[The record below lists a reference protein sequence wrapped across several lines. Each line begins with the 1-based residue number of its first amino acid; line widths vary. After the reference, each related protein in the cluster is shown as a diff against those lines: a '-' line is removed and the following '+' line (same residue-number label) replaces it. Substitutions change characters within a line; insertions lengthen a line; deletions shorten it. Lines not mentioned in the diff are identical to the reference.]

1 MAVNFEQQTLPNI
14 LCCLCGIPMP
24 SNPSNMCVNC
34 IRGQVDITEGIPKQV
49 SIYWC
54 RNCGRYLQPPHHWLT
69 AELESPQLLTFCV
82 KRIKGLSKV
91 RLVDAGFVWTE
102 PHSRRLKVK
111 LTVQREVF
119 TSTILQQV
127 FIVEF
132 VVNNQMCEKCTKNEA
147 KDTWNAVVQARQRTL
162 HKRTFFYL
170 EQLILKHNAHGTTV
184 NIKDVPDGLDFFFGH
199 RSHAL
204 KFVDFLQA
212 VAPCRFK
219 TSEHLVSHDE
229 HSNTFNYKYTF
240 LVEIAP
246 ICREDLLCL
255 PLKTANSLGF
265 ATPLVLVWK
274 VSSLLHLIDPVS
286 LTTSEMN
293 ATQYFKE
300 GFRALSSSALL
311 VEYTILDVTPLG
323 PTNRK
328 WALAEVQ
335 LARSVDLG
343 CNDTIFF
350 AKTHL
355 GHLLQPGDLAMGYD
369 LASGNYNESDLAPMR
384 NRQMPD
390 VILVKKV
397 FPKRNR
403 NKRIWDVNR
412 LAIEEG
418 EGKRSE
424 TKLQKEFEEF
434 KDELEEDKEYR
445 SGVNLVK
452 SQQQH
457 TKQQQG
463 GDSMMDED
471 EDEDPAFPGVSVDE
485 LIEDMVDMALD
496 DEEEDVE

>member
-1 MAVNFEQQTLPNI
+1 
-14 LCCLCGIPMP
+14 
-24 SNPSNMCVNC
+24 MCVNC

-54 RNCGRYLQPPHHWLT
+54 RNCGRYLQPPHHWLN

-132 VVNNQMCEKCTKNEA
+132 IVNNQMCERCTKQEA

-162 HKRTFFYL
+162 HKRTFFFL
-170 EQLILKHNAHGTTV
+170 EQLILKHNAHATTV

-199 RSHAL
+199 KSHAL

-212 VAPCRFK
+212 VAPVRFK

-240 LVEIAP
+240 MVEIAP

-265 ATPLVLVWK
+265 AQPLVLVWK
-274 VSSLLHLIDPVS
+274 ISSLLHMIDPFT
-286 LTTSEMN
+286 LTTAEMN
-293 ATQYFKE
+293 ASQYWKE
-300 GFRALSSSALL
+300 GFRALSTSALL

-323 PTNRK
+323 PTHRK

-343 CNDTIFF
+343 VNDTIFF

-384 NRQMPD
+384 NKAMPD
-390 VILVKKV
+390 VVLVKKV
-397 FPKRNR
+397 FPKRSR
-403 NKRIWDVNR
+403 HARIWDVKR
-412 LAIEEG
+412 LEIEEG

-424 TKLQKEFEEF
+424 TKLQKEFDEF

-445 SGVNLVK
+445 SNVTLVK
-452 SQQQH
+452 AANAVIN
-457 TKQQQG
+457 KPKE
-463 GDSMMDED
+463 DNMMDED
-471 EDEDPAFPGVSVDE
+471 EEEEDPAFPGVSVDE
-485 LIEDMVDMALD
+485 LVDDMVDMALD
-496 DEEEDVE
+496 ADEED

>member
-1 MAVNFEQQTLPNI
+1 
-14 LCCLCGIPMP
+14 
-24 SNPSNMCVNC
+24 MCVNC

-91 RLVDAGFVWTE
+91 RLVDAGFIWTE

-132 VVNNQMCEKCTKNEA
+132 VVNNQMCERCTKQEA

-162 HKRTFFYL
+162 HKRTFFFL
-170 EQLILKHNAHGTTV
+170 EQLILKHNAHATTV

-199 RSHAL
+199 KSHAL

-212 VAPCRFK
+212 VAPVRFK

-240 LVEIAP
+240 MVEIAP

-255 PLKTANSLGF
+255 PLKLANSMGF
-265 ATPLVLVWK
+265 AQPLVLVWK
-274 VSSLLHLIDPVS
+274 VSSLLHIIDPFT
-286 LTTSEMN
+286 LTTAEMN
-293 ATQYFKE
+293 ASQYWKE
-300 GFRALSSSALL
+300 GFRALSTSSLL

-343 CNDTIFF
+343 VNDTIFF

-355 GHLLQPGDLAMGYD
+355 GNLLQPGDLAMGYD

-384 NRQMPD
+384 NKTMPD
-390 VILVKKV
+390 VVLVKKV
-397 FPKRNR
+397 FPRRNR
-403 NKRIWDVNR
+403 HRRIWDVKR
-412 LAIEEG
+412 LEIEEG

-424 TKLQKEFEEF
+424 TKLQKEFNEF

-445 SGVNLVK
+445 SSITLVK
-452 SQQQH
+452 APNAVVA
-457 TKQQQG
+457 KPK
-463 GDSMMDED
+463 DNNMMSED
-471 EDEDPAFPGVSVDE
+471 EDEEDPAYPGVSVDE
-485 LIEDMVDMALD
+485 LVDDMVDMALD
-496 DEEEDVE
+496 EEDDEQ